1 MTIISKTLAAE
12 LKRRRRS
19 LMRTMGDNAIAIIP
33 AAREATRSRDT
44 DYAYRQDSN
53 FYYLSGFKEPEALM
67 VLVPGRKAGQFLMF
81 CRERDPLKETWHGR
95 RLGVEQAPSALGADD
110 AFPIGDIDDILP
122 GLLEG
127 RQFVYHT
134 LGKDQLF
141 DAQLLGWL
149 NQARSSRRDGADPD
163 AFISLDYHLHEMRVQ
178 KSRQELILLK
188 KAAKISANAHK
199 RVMQICKPGMHEYQ
213 LEACLIH
220 EYRTN
225 NACHAFLPI
234 VGSGE
239 NGCILHYTENT
250 DELEDGTLVLID
262 SGAEFEGYAGDI
274 TRTFPVNGRFSKEQ
288 RAVYEVVLAA
298 QLAAIKAVKPGNH
311 WNDPHDAAVKALT
324 QGLRELGIL
333 KGSVS
338 SLLKDQAYKPY
349 YMHTTGHWLGQDVHD
364 VGEYKID
371 GNFRLLEPGMVLTIE
386 PGLYLN
392 DSRKIP
398 KKYRNIGIRIEDDVV
413 VTKKGHE
420 VISADVPK
428 TVQQIESVMNPA

>member
-1 MTIISKTLAAE
+1 MISKTLAAE

-19 LMRTMGDNAIAIIP
+19 LMRAMGDNAIAIIP
-33 AAREATRSRDT
+33 AAREAIRSRDT
-44 DYAYRQDSN
+44 EYAYRQDSN
-53 FYYLSGFKEPEALM
+53 FYYLSGFTEPDSLM
-67 VLVPGRKAGQFLMF
+67 VLVPGRKAGQFIMF

-95 RLGVEQAPSALGADD
+95 RLGVEQAPSALSADD

-127 RQFVYHT
+127 RQHVYHT
-134 LGKDQLF
+134 LGKDQQF

-149 NQARSSRRDGADPD
+149 NQARSSRRSGADPD
-163 AFISLDYHLHEMRVQ
+163 SFISLDYHLHEMRVQ
-178 KSRQELILLK
+178 KSRQELALLK
-188 KAAKISANAHK
+188 KAAKISADGHK
-199 RVMQICKPGMHEYQ
+199 RAMQACKPGMHEYE
-213 LEACLIH
+213 LEATLIH
-220 EYRTN
+220 HYRSN

-239 NGCILHYTENT
+239 NGCILHYTENS
-250 DELEDGTLVLID
+250 DQLQDSNLVLID

-274 TRTFPVNGRFSKEQ
+274 TRTFPVNGRFTKEQ
-288 RAVYEVVLAA
+288 KAVYEVVLAA
-298 QLAAIKAVKPGNH
+298 QLAAIDAVKPGNH
-311 WNDPHDAAVKALT
+311 WNDPHDAAVKVLT

-338 SLLKDQAYKPY
+338 SLIKEEAYKPY

-371 GNFRLLEPGMVLTIE
+371 GQFRLLEPGMVLTVE

-392 DSRKIP
+392 NSRKIP
-398 KKYRNIGIRIEDDVV
+398 KKFRNIGIRIEDDVV
-413 VTKKGHE
+413 VTKKGND
-420 VISADVPK
+420 VITSAVPK
-428 TVQQIESVMNPA
+428 TVQQIESLMNPA

>member
-1 MTIISKTLAAE
+1 
-12 LKRRRRS
+12 
-19 LMRTMGDNAIAIIP
+19 MGDNAIAIIP
-33 AAREATRSRDT
+33 AAREAIRSRDT
-44 DYAYRQDSN
+44 EYAYRQDSN

-95 RLGVEQAPSALGADD
+95 RLGVERAPSALGADD

-127 RQFVYHT
+127 RQYVYHT

-149 NQARSSRRDGADPD
+149 NQARSSRRNGADPD

-188 KAAKISANAHK
+188 KAAKISAGAHK
-199 RVMQICKPGMHEYQ
+199 RAMQQCRPGMHEYE
-213 LEACLIH
+213 LEACLIS
-220 EYRTN
+220 EYRSN

-239 NGCILHYTENT
+239 NGCILHYTENS
-250 DELEDGTLVLID
+250 DELEDGSLVLID

-274 TRTFPVNGRFSKEQ
+274 TRTFPVNGRYTKDQ
-288 RAVYEVVLAA
+288 KKVYEIVLAA
-298 QLAAIKAVKPGNH
+298 QLAAIEAVKPGNH
-311 WNDPHDAAVKALT
+311 WNDPHDAAVKVLT
-324 QGLRELGIL
+324 EGLKELGIL

-338 SLLKDQAYKPY
+338 SLIKDEAYKPY

-371 GNFRLLEPGMVLTIE
+371 GNFRELEPGMVLTIE

-392 DSRKIP
+392 NSRKIP
-398 KKYRNIGIRIEDDVV
+398 KRYRNIGIRIEDDVV

-428 TVQQIESVMNPA
+428 TVQQIEGLMNPA

>member
-1 MTIISKTLAAE
+1 MTNISKTQATE

-33 AAREATRSRDT
+33 AAREAIRSRDT
-44 DYAYRQDSN
+44 EYAYRQDSN

-95 RLGVEQAPSALGADD
+95 RLGVERAPSALGADD

-127 RQFVYHT
+127 RQYVYHT

-149 NQARSSRRDGADPD
+149 NQARSSRRNGADPD

-188 KAAKISANAHK
+188 KAAKISAGAHK
-199 RVMQICKPGMHEYQ
+199 RAMQQCRPGMHEYE
-213 LEACLIH
+213 LEACLIS
-220 EYRTN
+220 EYRSN

-239 NGCILHYTENT
+239 NGCILHYTENS
-250 DELEDGTLVLID
+250 DELEDGSLVLID

-274 TRTFPVNGRFSKEQ
+274 TRTFPVNGRYTKDQ
-288 RAVYEVVLAA
+288 KKVYEIVLAA
-298 QLAAIKAVKPGNH
+298 QLAAIEAVKPGNH
-311 WNDPHDAAVKALT
+311 WNDPHDAAVKVLT
-324 QGLRELGIL
+324 EGLKELGIL

-338 SLLKDQAYKPY
+338 SLIKDEAYKPY

-371 GNFRLLEPGMVLTIE
+371 GNFRELEPGMVLTIE

-392 DSRKIP
+392 NSRKIP
-398 KKYRNIGIRIEDDVV
+398 KRYRNIGIRIEDDVV

-428 TVQQIESVMNPA
+428 TVQQIEGLMNPA